1 MRYARLARE
10 AGFNEFIKLEVIGDK
25 ETLLPDTDGLLAA
38 TQTLVKEGFKVLAY
52 TNDDL
57 ITALRLEA
65 EGCAAVMP
73 LASPI
78 GSGLGL
84 LNPYSHPHHQEP
96 AQGAGHRGRRRRHR
110 LRRLP
115 HHGAGGGRHP
125 DEHRP
130 RRGGGPGAD
139 GVGHAQRGGGGP
151 RRLARRADAA
161 PRDRRP
167 LEPDHGDAALNQA
180 VGVDAR
186 RAALR
191 ILREVRDGRPFDA
204 ALNGAVGGL
213 TDADRRLAHELAG
226 GVLRTQDAL
235 DDRLARLIRLGWDS
249 VSPPLRD
256 LLRLGAYQLLVLDR
270 VPSHAA
276 VSTSVDLAREVAGNS
291 PAGFVN
297 AVLRRLDREA
307 APAPL
312 VESADPVATLARAH
326 THPEWL
332 VAGWVARFGAEGTEA
347 LLRWNNGRP
356 PLVLQAAREDLTAL
370 RERLDAAGIRS
381 EAAPFGAGLVVDA
394 TRPGELPGYDEGAFF
409 VQDAAQAL
417 VARFADFPR
426 GGAVLDACAA
436 PGGKAIALGRTARIL
451 VAAERNR
458 RRAIRLGENL
468 RRAGSGRE
476 LAGHRRRG
484 GAPDAAARRRPARRP
499 LPRHRHL
506 RAAPRRAAPRDARR
520 APRTSRGRRRTSS
533 MAPPRRSGP
542 AGC

>member
-1 MRYARLARE
+1 M
-10 AGFNEFIKLEVIGDK
+10 
-25 ETLLPDTDGLLAA
+25 
-38 TQTLVKEGFKVLAY
+38 
-52 TNDDL
+52 
-57 ITALRLEA
+57 
-65 EGCAAVMP
+65 
-73 LASPI
+73 
-78 GSGLGL
+78 
-84 LNPYSHPHHQEP
+84 
-96 AQGAGHRGRRRRHR
+96 
-110 LRRLP
+110 
-115 HHGAGGGRHP
+115 
-125 DEHRP
+125 
-130 RRGGGPGAD
+130 
-139 GVGHAQRGGGGP
+139 
-151 RRLARRADAA
+151 
-161 PRDRRP
+161 
-167 LEPDHGDAALNQA
+167 
-180 VGVDAR
+180 DAR

-226 GVLRTQDAL
+226 GVLRNQDSL

-256 LLRLGAYQLLVLDR
+256 LLRLGAYQLLFLDR

-381 EAAPFGAGLVVDA
+381 EAAPFGAGLVVEA
-394 TRPGELPGYDEGAFF
+394 TRPGELPGYGEGAFF

-426 GGAVLDACAA
+426 GAAVLDACAA

-476 LAGHRRRG
+476 QLVIA
-484 GAPDAAARRRPARRP
+484 DAAAPPVRP
-499 LPRHRHL
+499 LDGVLLDAPCLGTGTFARHPDARLRVTPEALRDLANTQGHLLDGAAAAVRPGGLLVYATCSLEPEENEEQVARFLEAHSDFRREPSRAVPAECLSEAGDLTLLPHRHATDGAF
-506 RAAPRRAAPRDARR
+506 AARLRR
-520 APRTSRGRRRTSS
+520 AP
-533 MAPPRRSGP
+533 
-542 AGC
+542 